1 MLERVSAKLD
11 VKPRTPANQR
21 AEDSASGRRLQD
33 ATYALLQR
41 SPAFSA
47 AWGARPWQSVA
58 LLLFSAMLGGG
69 WISTA
74 FEPAGRVA
82 LLALLA
88 TFLGVIALRG
98 LVLWHIAYPLSATCE
113 ASDLPDDALPSYSI
127 LVAVYRETAVIEQ
140 LVRGLGELDY
150 PADKLQILFI
160 TEEHDAET
168 QEAIRNAPLARHM
181 RLVVVPEGGP
191 RTKPRALNYALAE
204 ASGEYVVVYDA
215 EDVPDRG
222 QLREAASRFRLAGP
236 RLGCLQ
242 GQLKIYNADGSWLTR
257 MFAIEYAA
265 LFGCVLPALAR
276 FGLPIP
282 LGGTS
287 NHFPRHVLESV
298 GRWDP
303 FNVTE
308 DADLGVRL
316 ARAGWRVGVL
326 ASATWE
332 EAPPRFRDWRL
343 QRVRWQK
350 GWLQTALVHTRHP
363 LRLWRELGTMKTVA
377 VCIMFASMLLS
388 ALVNP
393 IYLAA
398 LAWSLYA
405 PGVSDAGLW
414 WWLGVGVFLSGYA
427 VSLAVAAIA
436 ARRSGYANAGGV
448 WSIPLY
454 WLLISFAAYGALVEY
469 WRWPFRWN
477 KTPHTGRMA
486 ARASR

>member
-1 MLERVSAKLD
+1 
-11 VKPRTPANQR
+11 
-21 AEDSASGRRLQD
+21 
-33 ATYALLQR
+33 
-41 SPAFSA
+41 
-47 AWGARPWQSVA
+47 
-58 LLLFSAMLGGG
+58 MLGGG

-74 FEPAGRVA
+74 FEPAGRAA

-98 LVLWHIAYPLSATCE
+98 LVLWHIAYPLPATCE

-150 PADKLQILFI
+150 PADKLQILFVA
-160 TEEHDAET
+160 EEHDAET

-181 RLVVVPEGGP
+181 HLVVVPEGGP
-191 RTKPRALNYALAE
+191 RTKPRAL
-204 ASGEYVVVYDA
+204 
-215 EDVPDRG
+215 
-222 QLREAASRFRLAGP
+222 
-236 RLGCLQ
+236 
-242 GQLKIYNADGSWLTR
+242 
-257 MFAIEYAA
+257 
-265 LFGCVLPALAR
+265 
-276 FGLPIP
+276 
-282 LGGTS
+282 
-287 NHFPRHVLESV
+287 
-298 GRWDP
+298 
-303 FNVTE
+303 
-308 DADLGVRL
+308 
-316 ARAGWRVGVL
+316 GWRVGVL

-377 VCIMFASMLLS
+377 VGITFASMLLS

-398 LAWSLYA
+398 LAWSFYA

-414 WWLGVGVFLSGYA
+414 WWLGLGVFLSGYA